1 MFILRLF
8 ALTMLI
14 GLVAA
19 PALAATPEGVVA
31 ACQPQGAYGQTF
43 GVTEAVGAPLPPE
56 PGEELV
62 VAAPAALAPFERVA
76 MALSLGR
83 REIFAIGVTGHLPS
97 EAEGAALKAAL
108 EQAAVADGRFGWAG
122 PENNALRATF
132 DSVPPDQTV
141 ASGLRLEIMALG
153 RWVSV
158 TCVDRARFVEAF
170 REAIGGGLD
179 GSRK

>member
-1 MFILRLF
+1 MRLF
-8 ALTMLI
+8 ALALLF
-14 GLVAA
+14 GLAA
-19 PALAATPEGVVA
+19 HPVLAATPGALIA

-43 GVTEAVGAPLPPE
+43 GVTEAVGAKLPPE

-62 VAAPAALAPFERVA
+62 VAAPADLAPFERVT

-97 EAEGAALKAAL
+97 DTEGAALKAAL
-108 EQAAVADGRFGWAG
+108 EQAAVADGRFAWTGA
-122 PENNALRATF
+122 ENNELRATF
-132 DSVPPDQTV
+132 DSAPPDQTV

-158 TCVDRARFVEAF
+158 TCVDRARFVGAF
-170 REAIGGGLD
+170 REAIGSGLD
-179 GSRK
+179 